1 MRSRRHR
8 RGLHKA
14 VLTPSL
20 HGSHT
25 SSWYMALQNSSMRP
39 LHDRLVTH
47 CSGTC
52 SGGIP
57 SRIQASPHEG
67 SSNVFV
73 GASSTDQISTA
84 KAKCSRA
91 SGDGFGMSGCWVVA
105 FLGGLSLQQFGALLS
120 LKYRDPESLSRNMWL
135 EAPEADFI
143 CATPVSSSKPKNL
156 YNPSTVSTQTESGW
170 EVPFFSKLSWLI
182 LPLRREKFVN
192 LCPCNL

>member
-1 MRSRRHR
+1 MVCCSFGMRSRRHR

-14 VLTPSL
+14 LLTPSL

-73 GASSTDQISTA
+73 GASSTDTDLHGEGQVFSGKWSWVWDVRVLGCGFSWGFILATVRRATQLEISRTRE
-84 KAKCSRA
+84 S
-91 SGDGFGMSGCWVVA
+91 VPQYVA
-105 FLGGLSLQQFGALLS
+105 
-120 LKYRDPESLSRNMWL
+120 
-135 EAPEADFI
+135 
-143 CATPVSSSKPKNL
+143 
-156 YNPSTVSTQTESGW
+156 
-170 EVPFFSKLSWLI
+170 
-182 LPLRREKFVN
+182 
-192 LCPCNL
+192 